1 MKEKLLRKKLV
12 ITIVTALVGL
22 AIIAGILLST
32 KDSVVATVGDASIS
46 EDELQQTLLDQYGAD
61 ALDVLIT
68 NKLIELEADKQK
80 ITVSDE
86 EVEEELATLAESYGG
101 ETALEEAVV
110 ATGMTMDDVRDDII
124 NYIKT
129 EKLIEPRIEITDEE
143 LQTYFDENKD
153 TFATAE
159 QVQASHILVADEAT
173 ANEVK
178 SKLDAGED
186 FSELAKEYSTDTTT
200 AESGGDLGYFSSGD
214 MVAEFEEVAFALGV
228 NEISAPVKT
237 EYGYHIIKVV
247 DHQEAKEANF
257 EESKEEI
264 TDTLMNDKM
273 STEYTVWLEELK
285 EEYEITNNLE
295 A

>member
-22 AIIAGILLST
+22 AIIAGILLSS
-32 KDSVVATVGDASIS
+32 KDSVVAMVGDASIS

-86 EVEEELATLAESYGG
+86 EVEEELAALAESYGG

-129 EKLIEPRIEITDEE
+129 EKLLEPRIEITDEE

-200 AESGGDLGYFSSGD
+200 SESGGDLGYFSSGD

-228 NEISAPVKT
+228 DEISAPVKT

-257 EESKEEI
+257 EDSKGEI
-264 TDTLMNDKM
+264 SDTLMNDKM

-285 EEYEITNNLE
+285 EEYEITNYLE